1 MLWCRLRSSIR
12 RGQHGRFQ
20 RAVETRSHGARFQVR
35 SRKRAK
41 WHDWNV
47 STYSSHENGQT
58 DPVPQRAA
66 KRYAQ
71 AFNVSELWL
80 LTGHGSMEGPH
91 EVSLPTATDRQ
102 IEGRDRPSATTSIT
116 GTAKLFTQGSGQAVH
131 LPEEFR
137 LPGKAVRVR
146 QNRPRVLLEPD
157 DLPFDVKAWF
167 DRLDTYL
174 DDPFMAGG
182 REQPAMP
189 PPAKS
194 STNDLPRHQCRDRG
208 P

>member
-1 MLWCRLRSSIR
+1 MGDSNGRLKHARTA
-12 RGQHGRFQ
+12 RGFKS
-20 RAVETRSHGARFQVR
+20 AAEA
-35 SRKRAK
+35 AK
-41 WHDWNV
+41 WHHWNV

-102 IEGRDRPSATTSIT
+102 VEGRDPPSATTSIT

-146 QNRPRVLLEPD
+146 RIGRGVLLEPD

-174 DDPFMAGG
+174 DEPFMAGG

-189 PPAKS
+189 PPRKVF
-194 STNDLPRHQCRDRG
+194 DE
-208 P
+208 